1 MKNETV
7 RKTIKELVQYALLAL
22 VIVVPIRMF
31 IAQPFIVSGAS
42 MDSTFRDGQY
52 LIIDEISYRF
62 SDVNR
67 GDVIVFKYPLMPS
80 KYFIKR
86 VIGLPGETISINGNT
101 TTITKTDGTTF
112 ALPEPYTHSQT
123 LQVLTTKLAS
133 DEYFVMGDNREVS
146 LDSRSWGPLKRNL
159 ILGQPI
165 VRLLP
170 VSTLGTYPGSLQSFG
185 TSK

>member
-7 RKTIKELVQYALLAL
+7 RKTIKELAQYAILAL

-31 IAQPFIVSGAS
+31 IAQPFIVNGAS
-42 MDSTFRDGQY
+42 MDSTFRDGEY

-62 SDVNR
+62 SEINR

-86 VIGLPGETISINGNT
+86 VIGLPGETVSVNGDT
-101 TTITKTDGTTF
+101 TTITKIDGTTF
-112 ALPEPYTHSQT
+112 VLPEPYTHSQT
-123 LQVLTTKLAS
+123 LQVLSTKLTD
-133 DEYFVMGDNREVS
+133 DEYFVMGDNRIVS
-146 LDSRSWGPLKRNL
+146 LDSRSWGPLKKNL

-170 VSTLGTYPGSLQSFG
+170 LGTIGIYPGAQ
-185 TSK
+185 TSPETKK